1 MNILS
6 VASEVAPLAKSGG
19 LADVVSSLAI
29 EWKKKKHNPIII
41 LPKYYSIDAGLN
53 GFESTHITLVVQMGY
68 WKEYATLLKGKL
80 PNTDVDVYLIE
91 HNIYYGRDGI
101 YGNPD
106 EYGDNDRR
114 FIFLA
119 KAAFEVAKALNF
131 KPDIIHAHDYHTAY
145 SMAFLKSYY
154 RFDPFFSGT
163 AGVFTIHN
171 LAYQGRFAPEPTM
184 EYSGFGMHNF
194 YAGSWFEYYGGT
206 NYIKTGLKFAD
217 KITTVSP
224 TYANEIRSAYFG
236 EGLQDVLN
244 EQSGDLVGILNGVD
258 YSEWNPETDKLL
270 PKKYGPKTLNIKTE
284 NKHNFLKENGIND
297 NLDLPLVGMISRM
310 TEQKGFDLLIRILE
324 DFLWNN
330 RFRIVVIGTG
340 SPHYQNYFN
349 YIKSKY
355 PFSSIVYIGYNEPF
369 SHKVYAACDFLLVP
383 SRFEP
388 CGLTQMYAM
397 KYGTLPIV
405 RSTGGLADT
414 VQEFVP
420 SDKTGNG
427 FVFWHYNAEDFAFA
441 INRALTV
448 YDSPELLEKARLNAM
463 SADFSSSKSAEKYIE
478 CFNWALEKV
487 RNN

>member
-6 VASEVAPLAKSGG
+6 VATEVVPFAKSGG
-19 LADVVSSLAI
+19 LADVVSALAV
-29 EWKKKKHNPIII
+29 EWKKQKHNPIII
-41 LPKYYSIDAGLN
+41 MPKYYSIDAEHYN
-53 GFESTHITLVVQMGY
+53 FKPTNITLVVQMGW

-80 PNTDVDVYLIE
+80 PNSEVDVYLVE
-91 HNIYYGRDGI
+91 HNVYYGRDGI
-101 YGNPD
+101 YGNPN
-106 EYGDNDRR
+106 EYSDNDRR

-119 KAAFEVAKALNF
+119 KAAFEAAKALNF
-131 KPDIIHAHDYHTAY
+131 KPDIIHSHDYHTAY
-145 SMAFLKSYY
+145 SMAFLKTHYKN
-154 RFDPFFSGT
+154 DPFFANT

-184 EYSGFGMHNF
+184 EYSGFGMHSF
-194 YAGSWFEYYGGT
+194 HSGSWFEYHGGT
-206 NYIKTGLKFAD
+206 NYMKTGIMFAD

-224 TYANEIRSAYFG
+224 TYANEIRSEYFG
-236 EGLQDVLN
+236 EGLHSVLN
-244 EQSGDLVGILNGVD
+244 ERGGDLVGILNGVD

-270 PKKYGPKTLNIKTE
+270 SKNYSPKKLNIKKE
-284 NKHNFLKENGIND
+284 IKHNFLRENGIND
-297 NLDLPLVGMISRM
+297 NLDLPLIGMISRL
-310 TEQKGFDLLIRILE
+310 TEQKGFDLLMRILE

-330 RFRIVVIGTG
+330 RFRIVIVGTG
-340 SPHYQNYFN
+340 EPHYQNYFN

-355 PFSSIVYIGYNEPF
+355 PFSSIVYIGYNEAF

-414 VQEFVP
+414 VQEFIPVNQ
-420 SDKTGNG
+420 TGNG
-427 FVFWHYNAEDFAFA
+427 FVFWNYDAEDFAFA
-441 INRALTV
+441 LNRALQIYAV
-448 YDSPELLEKARLNAM
+448 PDLMQKAKLNAM
-463 SADFSSSKSAEKYIE
+463 NMDYSSTKSAEKYIE

-487 RNN
+487 R